1 MIEVLAPRPF
11 DGLTGP
17 KLFLAGSIDNGQ
29 AELWQASVAQ
39 ELADLDVVILN
50 PRRERWEPG
59 WAQSL
64 ENPSFVE
71 QVQWELRGLEEA
83 DVILMYFAPG
93 SKAPISLL
101 ELGLFGRSGKMHV
114 VCQEG
119 FWRKGNVDV
128 VCERYAIPRYTS
140 LPEGCARCAA
150 RSCAAAAIQLGNRC
164 MNTTHRR

>member
-11 DGLTGP
+11 DGATTP

-29 AELWQASVAQ
+29 AEPWQADVVQ

-50 PRRERWEPG
+50 PRRERWEPD

-64 ENPSFVE
+64 DNPSFVE
-71 QVQWELRGLEEA
+71 QVAWELRGLEEA
-83 DVILMYFAPG
+83 DVILMYLAPG

-101 ELGLFGRSGKMHV
+101 ELGLFGRTGKMHV
-114 VCQEG
+114 VCPEA

-128 VCERYAIPRYTS
+128 VCERYAIPRYAS
-140 LPEGCARCAA
+140 LPEGLRAVRGALLQ
-150 RSCAAAAIQLGNRC
+150 RSGG
-164 MNTTHRR
+164 

>member
-29 AELWQASVAQ
+29 AELWQARVAE
-39 ELADLDVVILN
+39 ELADLEVVILN

-114 VCQEG
+114 VCPEG

-128 VCERYAIPRYTS
+128 VCERYAIPRYVS
-140 LPEGCARCAA
+140 LTEGLRAVRGALLRSSGDSAR
-150 RSCAAAAIQLGNRC
+150 
-164 MNTTHRR
+164 